1 MGKHYSEKL
10 KNEIIQR
17 YLNKEA
23 SLEGLGKE
31 YGISYKSIFNWLR
44 KYRSNGTVEND
55 IFHTREEQNQKILII
70 KKDMKY

>member
-1 MGKHYSEKL
+1 MGKHYSEEL

-17 YLNKEA
+17 YLNQEA

-44 KYRSNGTVEND
+44 K
-55 IFHTREEQNQKILII
+55 
-70 KKDMKY
+70 